1 MISANRTRLVRK
13 LNVPLPVISPSV
25 VLADVTQSLRSKF
38 HLMIKS
44 RWLCMLRSA
53 LIIVGSHLR
62 SFLIVRWRPRVAL
75 VRSFFFSRST
85 ATLYA
90 LGCLMWWFGGLIRL
104 NLFMVCIVALRLVL
118 RLAQQNNIPRMCW
131 IANSEFASADLAS
144 MCTWNTLFTWWGSFI
159 SMEIR

>member
-13 LNVPLPVISPSV
+13 LNVPLPVISPSA
-25 VLADVTQSLRSKF
+25 VLADVTQSRRSNIPF
-38 HLMIKS
+38 DDQEPLANHAEIGFNHCWQPS
-44 RWLCMLRSA
+44 Q
-53 LIIVGSHLR
+53 IIPHSQMKAPRRLGA
-62 SFLIVRWRPRVAL
+62 IV
-75 VRSFFFSRST
+75 FFSGST

-131 IANSEFASADLAS
+131 IANSDFASADLAS
-144 MCTWNTLFTWWGSFI
+144 MRTWNTLFTWWGSFI